1 MKNLIK
7 TIFSIFSSKT
17 RKLNRSMQI
26 SNCVDLVEDQQYKL
40 AQGYKTIVKT
50 INELHV
56 KIIELKK
63 KIENTDKPELKAV
76 FEKNLEIM
84 NSTVERLTKNKE
96 IIASKL
102 QKAEDSRILLK
113 AKKNLL
119 DSIESIKAMSTN
131 VFTNED
137 FDIDVVMS
145 EIDKSIQDIESEF
158 QADDELNALIK

>member
-40 AQGYKTIVKT
+40 AQGYKMIVKI

-56 KIIELKK
+56 KIVELKK
-63 KIENTDKPELKAV
+63 KIANTDKPELKAV

>member
-26 SNCVDLVEDQQYKL
+26 SNCIDLVEDQQYKL

-50 INELHV
+50 INELHH
-56 KIIELKK
+56 KIIEFKK
-63 KIENTDKPELKAV
+63 KIENADKPELKAI

-96 IIASKL
+96 TIASKL

-137 FDIDVVMS
+137 FDVDVVMS

>member
-26 SNCVDLVEDQQYKL
+26 SNCVDLVEDQQYKF
-40 AQGYKTIVKT
+40 AQGYKMIVKS

-56 KIIELKK
+56 KINDLKK

-96 IIASKL
+96 TIASKL

-119 DSIESIKAMSTN
+119 DSIESIKDMSTN
-131 VFTNED
+131 IFTNEN